1 MSDATKR
8 WVIGYTV
15 YLLGGASACAIMIAT
30 GHFAQSVI
38 IVFILG
44 YLVGR
49 LSKMIERNE

>member
-15 YLLGGASACAIMIAT
+15 YLVGGAAACAIMIDT
-30 GHFAQSVI
+30 GHFATPVI
-38 IVFILG
+38 IVFIFG